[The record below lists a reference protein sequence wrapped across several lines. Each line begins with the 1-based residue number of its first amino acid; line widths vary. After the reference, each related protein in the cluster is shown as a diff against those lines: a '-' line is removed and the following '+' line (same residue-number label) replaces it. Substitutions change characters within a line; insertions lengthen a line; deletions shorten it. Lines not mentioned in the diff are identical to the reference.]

1 MSNFKSIFGLNDV
14 SCQKNQ
20 ALEPHR
26 LRPTSW
32 ALGIPFPGTGE
43 PAGLPSEHSVGSR
56 SRGLPVRYF
65 IMLHSFKVSNSFS
78 SLKSFGC

>member
-43 PAGLPSEHSVGSR
+43 PAGLPSEHSVGS
-56 SRGLPVRYF
+56 
-65 IMLHSFKVSNSFS
+65 
-78 SLKSFGC
+78 